1 MDVIDYMELA
11 GWSAGGV
18 ASLFVATNQ
27 VTSAEARERL
37 AQTLKGLSMAAW
49 MNVWPKH
56 FIDLF
61 DSLFGKRHLTVNCFL
76 RSSLAS
82 LLALLVLFVAFL
94 IASDTS
100 LGRYLDS
107 WYVDQWADDP
117 VLALS
122 LGITIV
128 GNFLPDYL
136 SLLETRFVLS
146 RLKDGP
152 PWYKV
157 IGYLV
162 FDLVATTVIFLL
174 FFILYLYIV
183 FSMRD
188 GWHDWDYVVYL
199 FDSVFTGILP
209 MWLTSFDLDVSS
221 SLTFDRRLNFYT
233 TFITSAWIWL
243 FVLSTVVA
251 KLCAVVLNPL
261 WLRLKCQVLDVENQ
275 PILVLGWIS
284 AGLVLLVY
292 AAALPVA
299 VI

>member
-1 MDVIDYMELA
+1 MDMIEYLKLA
-11 GWSAGGV
+11 AWSAGGV

-27 VTSAEARERL
+27 VTSPDARKRL
-37 AQTLKGLSMAAW
+37 ADTLKGLNMAAW
-49 MNVWPKH
+49 LRAWPQH
-56 FIDLF
+56 FIELF
-61 DSLFGKRHLTVNCFL
+61 DNLFGKRHFSFSCFF

-82 LLALLVLFVAFL
+82 LLALVVLFVAFL
-94 IASDTS
+94 IASETT
-100 LGRYLDS
+100 LEQYLDS
-107 WYVDQWADDP
+107 WFVDQWAHDP

-146 RLKDGP
+146 RLKDNP
-152 PWYKV
+152 AWYKV
-157 IGYLV
+157 VFYLV

-174 FFILYLYIV
+174 FFVLYLYIV
-183 FSMRD
+183 FSMRE
-188 GWHDWDYVVYL
+188 GWHGWDYVVFL
-199 FDSVFTGILP
+199 SDSVFTGILP
-209 MWLTSFDLDVSS
+209 MWLTSFDLNVSS

-243 FVLSTVVA
+243 FVISTTVA
-251 KLCAVVLNPL
+251 KLCAVVLNPV

-292 AAALPVA
+292 VAALPVA